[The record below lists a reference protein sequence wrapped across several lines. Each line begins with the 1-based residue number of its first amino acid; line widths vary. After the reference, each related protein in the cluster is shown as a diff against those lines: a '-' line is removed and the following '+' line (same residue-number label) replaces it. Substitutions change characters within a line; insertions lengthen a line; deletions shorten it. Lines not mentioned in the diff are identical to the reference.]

1 MKRLGSGG
9 WSPEG
14 ERVMFEL
21 SLEANHFGFC
31 SILSLGLTLSQVC
44 SKQSICRLLMTIRG
58 DSTLKGQRDIQP
70 RVAAA
75 SSDLSYESYV
85 PS

>member
-1 MKRLGSGG
+1 
-9 WSPEG
+9 
-14 ERVMFEL
+14 MFEP

-31 SILSLGLTLSQVC
+31 SILSLGLTLSQLC
-44 SKQSICRLLMTIRG
+44 SKAIYLSAFDDYTG

-70 RVAAA
+70 GVAAA

>member
-1 MKRLGSGG
+1 
-9 WSPEG
+9 
-14 ERVMFEL
+14 MFEP

-31 SILSLGLTLSQVC
+31 TILSLGLTPSQLY
-44 SKQSICRLLMTIRG
+44 SKQSICRLLMTIRE

-75 SSDLSYESYV
+75 RSDLSYESYV